1 MDVAGTCSEKLCGKV
16 YVLDEESESLYL
28 QVEEIIKC
36 LRVEFLLVLEL

>member
-1 MDVAGTCSEKLCGKV
+1 MLQGLVQKSCVGK